1 MNRHNIFLRITG
13 FFALAVMACGCS
25 LLEKFEK
32 PVQKEAVLPTD
43 KEQIMTDRVTKT
55 YTPEELSHGI
65 VRGDWAIESVYG
77 KQAVGETAPYLR
89 FEASEKRMYGNN
101 GCNTVNATYQ
111 YNPADSTL
119 QFSHILS
126 TMMACAKEGI
136 TDYDVNRALNATRF
150 YKWELKGSEYW
161 VWLLDENHT
170 EVMALM
176 HQNFS
181 FLNGAWS
188 VVAINEEPT
197 NNADM
202 QLVFDVDEHKIHGN
216 TGCNILNGT
225 FETDFGTANS
235 ISFQAI
241 GLTKMACDDPSRETQ
256 FVVALEDAS
265 HARPVSADRV
275 LLLDNDGA
283 TVLTLV
289 REKLQQK

>member
-1 MNRHNIFLRITG
+1 MTNHNIFFRITG
-13 FFALAVMACGCS
+13 IFAVATLICGCS
-25 LLEKFEK
+25 LLEKLEK

-55 YTPEELSHGI
+55 YTPNELSLGI
-65 VRGDWAIESVYG
+65 VKGNWAIESVYG
-77 KQAVGETAPYLR
+77 KKAIGESSPFLR
-89 FEASEKRMYGNN
+89 FEAAENKMYGNN
-101 GCNTVNATYQ
+101 GCNTINASIK
-111 YNPADSTL
+111 YNPADSTIS
-119 QFSHILS
+119 FSNIIS

-136 TDYDVNRALNATRF
+136 TDYEVNRALDATRF
-150 YKWELKGSEYW
+150 YKWELNESEFW
-161 VWLLDENHT
+161 VWLLDENHN

-176 HQNFS
+176 HQNFG

-188 VVAINEEPT
+188 VAAINEEPT
-197 NNADM
+197 NNDDM

-225 FETDFGTANS
+225 FDTNLGTANS

-241 GLTKMACDDPSRETQ
+241 GLTQMACQDASRETQ
-256 FVVALEDAS
+256 FVVALEDA
-265 HARPVSADRV
+265 AYVRPVSADRV
-275 LLLDNDGA
+275 LLIDNNGE

>member
-1 MNRHNIFLRITG
+1 MTRHNILLRFAGFL
-13 FFALAVMACGCS
+13 ALMAMVCGCS

-32 PVQKEAVLPTD
+32 PMQKEAVLPTD
-43 KEQIMTDRVTKT
+43 KEQIITDRVTKT
-55 YTPEELSHGI
+55 YTPEELSRGI

-77 KQAVGETAPYLR
+77 KQAVGETAPHLR
-89 FEASEKRMYGNN
+89 FEAAEKRMYGNN
-101 GCNTVNATYQ
+101 GCNTVNASYQ
-111 YNPADSTL
+111 YNPVDSTL
-119 QFSHILS
+119 SFSHIIS
-126 TMMACAKEGI
+126 TMMACGKEGI
-136 TDYDVNRALNATRF
+136 TDYEVNRALDAARY

-161 VWLLDENHT
+161 LWLLDENHQ
-170 EVMALM
+170 EVMSLM

-181 FLNGAWS
+181 FLNGAWI

-197 NNADM
+197 NTSDM

-225 FETDFGTANS
+225 FDTDFGSANA

-241 GLTKMACDDPSRETQ
+241 GLTKMACPDASRETQ
-256 FVVALEDAS
+256 FVVALEDAA

-283 TVLTLV
+283 VVLTLV

>member
-1 MNRHNIFLRITG
+1 MTRHNILLRLAGFLTLT
-13 FFALAVMACGCS
+13 ATVCGCS

-43 KEQIMTDRVTKT
+43 KEQIITDRVTKT
-55 YTPEELSHGI
+55 YTPEELSRGI

-77 KQAVGETAPYLR
+77 KQAVGETAPHLR
-89 FEASEKRMYGNN
+89 FEAAEKRMYGNN
-101 GCNTVNATYQ
+101 GCNTVNASYQ
-111 YNPADSTL
+111 YNPVDSTL
-119 QFSHILS
+119 SFSHIIS
-126 TMMACAKEGI
+126 TMMACGKEGI
-136 TDYDVNRALNATRF
+136 TDYEVNRALDAARY

-161 VWLLDENHT
+161 LWLLDENHQ
-170 EVMALM
+170 EVMSLM

-181 FLNGAWS
+181 FLNGAWI

-197 NNADM
+197 NTSDM

-225 FETDFGTANS
+225 FDTDFGSANA
-235 ISFQAI
+235 ISLQAI
-241 GLTKMACDDPSRETQ
+241 GLTKMACPDASRETQ
-256 FVVALEDAS
+256 FVVALEDAA

-283 TVLTLV
+283 VVLTLV